1 MKKASE
7 PLYLSAREAAGE
19 LAVSPATLYA
29 YVSRGMIRSEPSDDA
44 RARRYRADD
53 VRALL
58 ARRAPAGLASA
69 GETEAPVLDSAISTI
84 TSEGS
89 VYRGVQAVALAEHAT
104 LEQAAT
110 LLWDM
115 NDADP
120 FAATNM
126 PVVSDTMRAVA
137 SVTTGEAPIP
147 RAITMLALAGGNDSR
162 AFNRSRQGRVEVGAR
177 AVRLLTSGILGT
189 TPSPAPIHLQ
199 VANAWAPGNPH
210 AQAIFRRA
218 LVLLADHEL
227 NPSTWTVRCAAST
240 GINLYDA
247 LISGL
252 VALKGPKHGGAGP
265 LAAHMVADFA
275 ATDVAANIRER
286 VAIGDRIPGF
296 GHTVYR
302 DGDPRADSLLAALAE
317 AGADRRLAVEAP
329 TLITEATGLHP
340 NIDYALAVM
349 VRMFGL
355 PIGHETAFFAIAR
368 SVGWVAHAI
377 EQLTSGVL
385 IRPRARYVGPALG
398 RGGS

>member
-1 MKKASE
+1 M
-7 PLYLSAREAAGE
+7 
-19 LAVSPATLYA
+19 
-29 YVSRGMIRSEPSDDA
+29 
-44 RARRYRADD
+44 
-53 VRALL
+53 
-58 ARRAPAGLASA
+58 
-69 GETEAPVLDSAISTI
+69 
-84 TSEGS
+84 
-89 VYRGVQAVALAEHAT
+89 ALAEHAT

-120 FAATNM
+120 FAAANM
-126 PVVSDTMRAVA
+126 PVISDTMRAVA

-147 RAITMLALAGGNDSR
+147 RAIAMLALAGGNDSR
-162 AFNRSRQGRVEVGAR
+162 AFNRSRQGRIEVGAR

-189 TPSPAPIHLQ
+189 SPSPAPIHLQ
-199 VANAWAPGNPH
+199 VANAWASGHPS
-210 AQAIFRRA
+210 AEAIFRRA

-252 VALKGPKHGGAGP
+252 VALKGPRHGGAGP

-302 DGDPRADSLLAALAE
+302 DGDPRADSLLTALAE

-349 VRMFGL
+349 VRTFGL

-368 SVGWVAHAI
+368 SIGWVAHAI